1 MIQILVKKCVI
12 SLHMDEKRMP
22 FVNFKI
28 VNAEKLKPKLFI
40 ISNTN
45 DTAVIYKHHNN
56 YKLTIFL
63 ILYITIFYMESYI
76 SSTTLERWHIE
87 SILYCADVSHC

>member
-1 MIQILVKKCVI
+1 
-12 SLHMDEKRMP
+12 MDEKRMP

-45 DTAVIYKHHNN
+45 DTAVINKHHNN

-76 SSTTLERWHIE
+76 SSTMRKKTN
-87 SILYCADVSHC
+87 

>member
-1 MIQILVKKCVI
+1 
-12 SLHMDEKRMP
+12 MDEKRMP

-45 DTAVIYKHHNN
+45 DTAVINKHHNN

-76 SSTTLERWHIE
+76 SSTT
-87 SILYCADVSHC
+87 